1 MKEMKGL
8 WESAKKQYYLGM
20 DTVLKKTGLKNEP
33 EDINFLN
40 QWEKL
45 QNTEIST
52 MNIYKSISD
61 LTNASQNLCEVSVS
75 TSTSISSSFDS
86 SDVPNFENSQK
97 TVSYLTDCQNY
108 FKTSVWDE
116 VNEKCLAPLR
126 TYMNEIMK
134 LKKIAEKRKKNKI
147 LCECAKD
154 PQEMAKR
161 QEKYTRYN
169 SSYIEGVDHIAS
181 QQKDLYIQVFKQ
193 HQFIMKGFIEFSKKG
208 LNVLTDETGSH
219 V

>member
-134 LKKIAEKRKKNKI
+134 LKNVSNSDSFDVENIGKTTTLKSSSVQLLSGQIVTESPSTRTI
-147 LCECAKD
+147 LFDNANVSK
-154 PQEMAKR
+154 
-161 QEKYTRYN
+161 
-169 SSYIEGVDHIAS
+169 SV
-181 QQKDLYIQVFKQ
+181 
-193 HQFIMKGFIEFSKKG
+193 EFE
-208 LNVLTDETGSH
+208 DFERI
-219 V
+219 